1 MGVLLSLLAGRG
13 DRSVDEEIDRDGW
26 MDGWTGKGMG
36 KGKERERERERP
48 FFLLSSVIML
58 YSAEGRA
65 GAPTKHH
72 HRHHNEL
79 VDMGV
84 LFFFFD

>member
-1 MGVLLSLLAGRG
+1 MGTG
-13 DRSVDEEIDRDGW
+13 GW
-26 MDGWTGKGMG
+26 MDGERDG
-36 KGKERERERERP
+36 KGKGEGL
-48 FFLLSSVIML
+48 FFSSSSVIML

-79 VDMGV
+79 VDMGR
-84 LFFFFD
+84 FFFD